1 MDVQWSLFL
10 IKKLWFNHFV
20 WEKNS
25 WPQKKTEFLYH
36 SFTSF
41 RKDSKD
47 LQPEPFW
54 RIKETMLAL
63 RATLLHYD
71 SYVRTVEAIQ
81 TAESKVSMLTRA
93 EWRRTPSNI
102 WWDWFS
108 VLNKASKCTVYLP
121 SRKSSGV
128 AGNWLLAFCVSSL
141 IYTCLRKVT
150 PHKCHAALTWRKRL
164 DR

>member
-1 MDVQWSLFL
+1 
-10 IKKLWFNHFV
+10 
-20 WEKNS
+20 
-25 WPQKKTEFLYH
+25 
-36 SFTSF
+36 
-41 RKDSKD
+41 
-47 LQPEPFW
+47 
-54 RIKETMLAL
+54 MLAL

-102 WWDWFS
+102 WRNWFS

-164 DR
+164 DRKNNGYSGESLRSGRARKAKIWLWSTTVAATGVPTRAYIL